1 MRQRPF
7 KAVSEL
13 PPGTVGSAVRNAG
26 SKVRSLDEL
35 AEISRAEKLAGRTV
49 VMAHGVFDLVHLG
62 HVRHLRDARRQGDLL
77 IVTITADRFV
87 NKGPNRPVFAEHL
100 RAEML
105 AALEQVDWVG
115 INDAPT
121 AEPILRSIAPN
132 VYVKGPDYASA
143 ANDITGGIDIERRM
157 VEAHGGR
164 LFITDDISFSSSNLI
179 NRHLGVYDR
188 RLAEYLDTTRDEGR
202 LPRLIKLIESV
213 KDYRVLL
220 VGDAIIDEYSYVTAM
235 NKSPKENMIATLI
248 DHTEVFAG
256 GVIAAAN
263 HVASFCR
270 KVDIVTS
277 LGRESSREE
286 EIRSSQKSNVGHQI
300 VWRETGPTTSKRRF
314 VELGHLR
321 KLFEVYSMD
330 DTPLSGAAEQSMC
343 DTVARMAPDY
353 DLVIVTDF
361 GHGAINQSTID
372 ALQDRAR
379 FLAVNAQTNSAN
391 YGFNMI
397 TRYDRADYICID
409 APEARL
415 AAQDKHNEIPIVIEQ
430 GLRRRIDCDRLIITH
445 GRNGCVTRD
454 RDGQIGLIPA
464 FTGTVV
470 DTVGAGDAFLAVT
483 SPLVATG
490 APMQDVGFIGN
501 AAGAMKVGI
510 IGHSRSVEKVP
521 LMKFVTSLL
530 R

>member
-1 MRQRPF
+1 MKQQPR
-7 KAVSEL
+7 KAVSDMPEGL
-13 PPGTVGSAVRNAG
+13 VEEAVRSPR

-35 AEISRAEKLAGRTV
+35 ADISRAAKQAGRTV

-62 HVRHLRDARRQGDLL
+62 HVRHLAEARHQGDLL

-87 NKGPNRPVFAEHL
+87 NKGPNRPVFTEQL

-121 AEPILRSIAPN
+121 AEPILLSIAPD
-132 VYVKGPDYASA
+132 VYVKGPDYASPA
-143 ANDITGGIDIERRM
+143 DDITGGIDVERQTI
-157 VEAHGGR
+157 EAHGGR

-179 NRHLGVYDR
+179 NRHLSVYDD
-188 RLAEYLDTTRDEGR
+188 RLTEYLDATRDETR
-202 LPRLIKLIESV
+202 LPRLMKLIESV
-213 KDYRVLL
+213 KDYKVLV

-235 NKSPKENMIATLI
+235 NKSPKENMIATLF

-270 KVDIVTS
+270 QVDIVTC

-286 EIRSSQKSNVGHQI
+286 EIRASLKANVGLQV

-321 KLFEVYSMD
+321 KLFEVYLMD
-330 DTPLSGAAEQSMC
+330 DKPLSGAAEQLMR
-343 DTVARMAPDY
+343 DTVARLAPDY

-361 GHGAINQSTID
+361 GHGAISQPTID
-372 ALQDRAR
+372 ALQDRSR

-415 AAQDKHNEIPIVIEQ
+415 AAQDKHHEIPIVIEQ

-501 AAGAMKVGI
+501 AAGALKVGI
-510 IGHSRSVEKVP
+510 VGHSRSVEKVP

-530 R
+530 K